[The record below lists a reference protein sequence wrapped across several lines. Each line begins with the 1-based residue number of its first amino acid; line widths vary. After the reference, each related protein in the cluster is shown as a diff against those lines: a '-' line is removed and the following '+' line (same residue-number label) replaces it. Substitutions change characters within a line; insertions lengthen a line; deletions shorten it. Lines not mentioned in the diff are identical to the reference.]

1 MIEIKNGRIY
11 FYNAVNPNLKVLDF
25 RCLSAYVCQCKN
37 VLGAYFAGYVIEE
50 SLREYIEKDSL
61 KYTYETGTIQGA
73 QWIAMREH
81 QHKEVCRWEVVG
93 AQSRGIENAVES
105 FLKAHNTTVKDRRA
119 LINAIEAGT
128 MPGFKK
134 VPDEM
139 GADLPIVIYNQSELI
154 DDTGLSFDEKWKR
167 LENIG
172 SCIESKLQAINATTQ
187 THIKE
192 ET

>member
-11 FYNAVNPNLKVLDF
+11 FYNAANPNLKVLDF
-25 RCLSAYVCQCKN
+25 RCLSAYVCPACKN

-61 KYTYETGTIQGA
+61 KYAYETGTIQGA
-73 QWIAMREH
+73 QWIVMREH

-93 AQSRGIENAVES
+93 AQSRGIENAVDS
-105 FLKAHNTTVKDRRA
+105 FLKAHNTTVKDRRV

-154 DDTGLSFDEKWKR
+154 DDEGLSFDEKWK
-167 LENIG
+167 LIENIG
-172 SCIESKLQAINATTQ
+172 SCIDSKLQAINATT
-187 THIKE
+187 HEKE
-192 ET
+192 ES

>member
-11 FYNAVNPNLKVLDF
+11 FYNAANPNLKVLDF
-25 RCLSAYVCQCKN
+25 RCLSAYVCPTCKN

-61 KYTYETGTIQGA
+61 KYAYKTGTIQGA
-73 QWIAMREH
+73 QWIRMEGHEH
-81 QHKEVCRWEVVG
+81 KKVCGWEVVG
-93 AQSRGIENAVES
+93 AQSRGIDNAVES
-105 FLKAHNTTVKDRRA
+105 FFKIHNTTVKDRQA

-134 VPDEM
+134 MPDEI
-139 GADLPIVIYNQSELI
+139 GADLPIVIYYESELI
-154 DDTGLSFDEKWKR
+154 NDEGLSFDEKWKL

-172 SCIESKLQAINATTQ
+172 SCIESKLKAIKAT

-192 ET
+192 ES